1 MPPGDW
7 DQLTAA
13 LAIPYQAH
21 REAALHIARGGPPQ
35 RKPAGG
41 YPPALTLPEMTLATI
56 LRTRFRMP
64 QRVPAELFGVVI
76 ATISKAERQIRPL
89 LEQYYPAIEPTGT
102 SFSTLAELTAHAAA
116 HGITLIPGTK
126 PAR

>member
-1 MPPGDW
+1 V
-7 DQLTAA
+7 TA
-13 LAIPYQAH
+13 
-21 REAALHIARGGPPQ
+21 
-35 RKPAGG
+35 
-41 YPPALTLPEMTLATI
+41 LATI

-76 ATISKAERQIRPL
+76 ATIAKAERQIRPL
-89 LEQYYPAIEPTGT
+89 LEQYHPAIEPTGT